1 MSKRIMNEVMC
12 LAYDIGCHVY
22 YQDTDSI
29 HIECNDLPKLEH
41 EFQIKYHRE
50 LRGKNLGQF
59 HNDFPTING
68 HEEIPKSIQSYFIMK
83 KMLYRFNSRFNR

>member
-1 MSKRIMNEVMC
+1 MNEVMC

-29 HIECNDLPKLEH
+29 HIECEDLPRLEE
-41 EFQIKYHRE
+41 EFLKKYHRE
-50 LRGKNLGQF
+50 LRGKDLGQF

-68 HEEIPKSIQSYFIMK
+68 HDEIPRSIQSYFIMK
-83 KMLYRFNSRFNR
+83 KCYIDKI